1 MKPRFRGY
9 VFSRPFMGERVPQA
23 VQNLVIRDYC
33 TKKSLEFLLSSTEY
47 AMPACHLILEQSI
60 ETISAVDGI
69 VMYSIFQLPEDNDYR
84 KEVYQR
90 VIHLKKQIHFACENL
105 SLSNQKD
112 SKELETIWL
121 IKKTLPHCP
130 SEIELLSCLK

>member
-33 TKKSLEFLLSSTEY
+33 TKKGFEFLLSSTEY

-69 VMYSIFQLPEDNDYR
+69 VMYSIFQLPEKKDYR
-84 KEVYQR
+84 TEVCSR
-90 VIHLKKQIHFACENL
+90 VIDQNKTIHFAGEGISIANRADL
-105 SLSNQKD
+105 D
-112 SKELETIWL
+112 DLETLWM

-130 SEIELLSCLK
+130 SVMELRNL

>member
-33 TKKSLEFLLSSTEY
+33 SKKNFEFLLSSTEY

-60 ETISAVDGI
+60 ETISEVDGI
-69 VMYSIFQLPEDNDYR
+69 AMYSIFQLPEENDYR
-84 KEVYQR
+84 REICQR
-90 VIHLKKQIHFACENL
+90 VLKLNKQIHFACEGISIVDEKNFE
-105 SLSNQKD
+105 NV
-112 SKELETIWL
+112 ETLWR
-121 IKKTLPHCP
+121 IKKMLPSCP
-130 SEIELLSCLK
+130 SNLISSS